1 MTGKIA
7 LIILAVL
14 AIISTLICLAACKV
28 SGDCSRE
35 EEAEDGI

>member
-1 MTGKIA
+1 MKA
-7 LIILAVL
+7 LIICGVIL

-35 EEAEDGI
+35 EEAEDGR